1 MNHYFYY
8 RISLNNKNYLIN
20 NGLSKYDSCKLI
32 TKSKPLCFALRM
44 LQSLSKDLVVT
55 VLGFLSNLS
64 AK

>member
-8 RISLNNKNYLIN
+8 RISLNNQNYLID

-32 TKSKPLCFALRM
+32 IKLKPLCFALRM
-44 LQSLSKDLVVT
+44 LQSLSKDLVVK
-55 VLGFLSNLS
+55 VLVFLANLS